1 MEKFLR
7 VEIIEAEPITKAAF
21 LKRVYN
27 VGAINDRDRNEEG
40 FLIKTEDGYSGYINK
55 KDFEAKRYMPCNRLP
70 YPLAYYMLQ
79 EKNVTISGSHNGKKT

>member
-27 VGAINDRDRNEEG
+27 VGVINDRDGNEEG
-40 FLIKTEDGYSGYINK
+40 FLIKTEDGYSGYISK

-79 EKNVTISGSHNGKKT
+79 EKNVTISGYHNGKKT